1 MERLPDP
8 AWRPSYAY
16 LPGQTARHP
25 EDLFD
30 DIKSACN
37 GVKYHDFLNTLT
49 FKCAYGFLQDG
60 FYWESHE
67 VFEILWLT
75 CPNGSAEKTL
85 IQALIQI
92 ANMHL
97 KRRMGRENAV
107 MRLKGMA
114 KLLWADAFRGQNGV
128 IYGFKKSDISE
139 LMQYNAEK
147 R

>member
-1 MERLPDP
+1 MEHLPDP

-37 GVKYHDFLNTLT
+37 GVKYYDFLNTLT
-49 FKCAYGFLQDG
+49 FRCAYGFLQDG

-114 KLLWADAFRGQNGV
+114 ESLWSDAFRGQNGV
-128 IYGFKKSDISE
+128 IYGFQKSDIFE